1 MTQNDERGG
10 DGASFKTLFEQ
21 SPDALIFSDPEG
33 LIRKWNSA
41 AERVFG
47 YAGQEVAGRSLD
59 VIIPERFRDAHW
71 RGFRHAIK
79 SGSTKYSGRALTTR
93 AMHKQGCPLYVELT
107 FALIRDADNNVLGV
121 LAAARDCTESHLE
134 RKALREKTSR
144 SEKDGGANAL
154 ALSETAAR
162 GLADRA

>member
-1 MTQNDERGG
+1 VAQNDECES
-10 DGASFKTLFEQ
+10 DGASFQTLFEQ

-33 LIRKWNSA
+33 FIRKWNRA

-47 YAGQEVAGRSLD
+47 YTGREVTGRSLD
-59 VIIPERFRDAHW
+59 VLIPERFRDAHW

-93 AMHKQGCPLYVELT
+93 ALHKEGFPLYVELT

-121 LAAARDCTESHLE
+121 LAAARDCTDSYLE
-134 RKALREKTSR
+134 RKALRERTPA
-144 SEKDGGANAL
+144 SEKDAGANAP
-154 ALSETAAR
+154 ALGETAAR
-162 GLADRA
+162 GLTDLA